1 VDVSGDPGEIA
12 VGRLGDQGVRG
23 LAVVVGH
30 VQILLL
36 EPLADDVDGDLL
48 DLDGVGG
55 EGVAEQV
62 RLEGDGRARTGG
74 HRAATRPSGRR

>member
-23 LAVVVGH
+23 LAVVVGDA
-30 VQILLL
+30 QILLL
-36 EPLADDVDGDLL
+36 EPLADDVDGDLF

-55 EGVAEQV
+55 
-62 RLEGDGRARTGG
+62 L
-74 HRAATRPSGRR
+74 